1 MAKRWEE
8 MVKTALEAGEG
19 TSPVRMTKGCE
30 G

>member
-19 TSPVRMTKGCE
+19 AVPVWARRGDNV
-30 G
+30 